1 MKALMFLFI
10 PLFLLFIAPEA
21 YPDIVYLKNG
31 RHIEGLIEKED
42 KDNVV
47 LDVGFGTVKF
57 RRVEIEEVY
66 RSDKREVKD
75 IKKEWKEQ
83 KKLEEK
89 RWVEREKEREEE
101 SRSREFEPKK
111 IPFSGAEESIVVNAL
126 LNKKVKASFLL
137 DTGATA
143 ILLSDRI
150 AKRLR
155 INLGGPEKDK
165 VKVRTA
171 DGRLLDAK
179 FVVLDTVSVEG
190 LEAKDVEAVVLLEDS
205 DMPIGDG
212 LLGMSFLKRFNF
224 QIDTAD
230 KKLILK
236 KRRE

>member
-1 MKALMFLFI
+1 MKIALFLFI
-10 PLFLLFIAPEA
+10 PIFLVSLASEV
-21 YPDIVYLKNG
+21 YSDVVYLKNG
-31 RHIEGLIEKED
+31 RHIEGLIKKED

-47 LDVGFGTVKF
+47 LDVGFGAVKF
-57 RRVEIEEVY
+57 RRAEVESIY
-66 RSDKREVKD
+66 RSDKKETRD
-75 IKKEWKEQ
+75 IQKEWKEQ
-83 KKLEEK
+83 KKLEKK
-89 RWVEREKEREEE
+89 RWAEREKELEEE
-101 SRSREFEPKK
+101 NRRMEFEPKK

-155 INLGGPEKDK
+155 INFKESEKDK

-205 DMPIGDG
+205 EMSIGDG

-224 QIDTAD
+224 QIDTAN